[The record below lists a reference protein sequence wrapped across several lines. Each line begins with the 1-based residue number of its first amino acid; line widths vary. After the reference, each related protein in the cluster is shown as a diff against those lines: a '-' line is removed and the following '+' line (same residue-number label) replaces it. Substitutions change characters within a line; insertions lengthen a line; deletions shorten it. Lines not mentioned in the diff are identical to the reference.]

1 MFLEKMLGIY
11 FGGLTFQSNNFNNL
25 FTRHDRRRA
34 CFLFFCVGINLAGD
48 FMMRKKKRKTV
59 GPETPPAQK
68 HCTGGG
74 PASCRTLGLNFQ
86 ILSTDTFDEN
96 DCLLL
101 EGKTC
106 QRETLS
112 NRGVEPVFGAAVLEE
127 QAFTVNLIEI
137 METVGGG
144 CLQLRFMV
152 SF

>member
-1 MFLEKMLGIY
+1 MEKMLGIY

-25 FTRHDRRRA
+25 FMMHDRKRA
-34 CFLFFCVGINLAGD
+34 SFLFFLWGINLAGD

-101 EGKTC
+101 EGKPA
-106 QRETLS
+106 REKLS
-112 NRGVEPVFGAAVLEE
+112 QTEAWSKCWGCSVRGT
-127 QAFTVNLIEI
+127 AFTVNLIEI
-137 METVGGG
+137 METVLCGGG